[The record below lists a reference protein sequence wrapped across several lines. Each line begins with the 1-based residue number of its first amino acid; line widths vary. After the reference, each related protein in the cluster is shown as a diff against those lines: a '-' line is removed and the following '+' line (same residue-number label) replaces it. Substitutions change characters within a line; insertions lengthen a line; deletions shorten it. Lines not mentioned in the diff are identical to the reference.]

1 MKRVWFH
8 DVYIPLKIRVELFCD
23 CIETNFLES
32 FVSIIPNYILGFL
45 SIPVN
50 EKWLHNGV
58 DTRERAK
65 MIIGIDAARRS
76 HSVKRV
82 DYIILFDYL
91 LEKE

>member
-1 MKRVWFH
+1 MKRARFH
-8 DVYIPLKIRVELFCD
+8 DVFILLKISSELFFE
-23 CIETNFLES
+23 IIFLES
-32 FVSIIPNYILGFL
+32 FVSIIPNYILGFS

-58 DTRERAK
+58 DTRERAE

-82 DYIILFDYL
+82 DYIMIFDYL